1 MLDAEQEAPHDA
13 CELHC
18 RLPDGR
24 GIGVRFVTPPTDRD
38 PKQRRLE
45 MLASTFD
52 AVVDQD
58 TSQRR
63 KSRPPVETSLRDE
76 LLALCE
82 RAAAVNA
89 IVIDAN
95 SPVEWGAA
103 RPQEAIPLSART
115 SGPSAASTASDEH
128 AKPDLGVAVVS
139 RRALHVVR
147 GLPEIAALRKG
158 KHIRYLERD
167 GEVPLIAH
175 SFAGIYLL
183 VMVFD
188 GPFDELRGERAILD
202 ALPRVERL
210 VLALPPLDPPPPH
223 AGVMSLRRPRRR

>member
-1 MLDAEQEAPHDA
+1 ML
-13 CELHC
+13 
-18 RLPDGR
+18 DGR
-24 GIGVRFVTPPTDRD
+24 GIAVRFATPPTERD

-52 AVVDQD
+52 AVVDED

-63 KSRPPVETSLRDE
+63 RSRPPIESSLREE

-82 RAAAVNA
+82 RAGAVNA

-103 RPQEAIPLSART
+103 RPQEAIPLGPRP
-115 SGPSAASTASDEH
+115 SGHSVASPGTDEKS
-128 AKPDLGVAVVS
+128 KPDLGVAVVS

-147 GLPEIAALRKG
+147 GLPELAALRKG
-158 KHIRYLERD
+158 KHIRYLERG
-167 GEVPLIAH
+167 GEVPIIAH

-188 GPFDELRGERAILD
+188 APFDELRGERAILD
-202 ALPRVERL
+202 VLPRIERL